1 VAPVSIGAR
10 AIIGAGSTITCDVA
24 EDSIAFTRAPLT
36 EKKQAA
42 AAFREKRI
50 AAKTAKTNS
59 AKKE

>member
-1 VAPVSIGAR
+1 VPK
-10 AIIGAGSTITCDVA
+10 
-24 EDSIAFTRAPLT
+24 DSIAFTRAPLT

-50 AAKTAKTNS
+50 AAKAAKTNS